1 MASSFKYFAF
11 ISYSSHD
18 LEWGKRLQRKL
29 EHYRLP
35 STLCSE
41 HNLPRT
47 PMKPVFFA
55 PTDIQPGGLSEELKE
70 RLEAS
75 RNLIVICSPHSA
87 QSEWVGKE
95 IEYFHSLGRTQ
106 NIHFFIVE
114 GIPLSG
120 NPATECY
127 NPIIKQLGIP
137 EILGANI
144 HEKIYRI
151 PKLNRDR
158 AYVQLISKLL
168 GIEFDAI
175 WQRHRRRLI
184 DNLCAWTLSAL
195 AVLFALYGVWKMNQ
209 NFDAVINLVETS
221 VHNENLPPLKNA
233 VVTMFL
239 DNETKSDT
247 IRTLDAKVVF
257 ANIPHRLLNK
267 NIRFTIVCNDFID
280 VDTMVKLTKNTNL
293 AIRRDPTV
301 YGDVRF
307 SLWNSVKERL
317 VPDVNIEI
325 EGYKATSDEK
335 GYVELFIP
343 LQHQK
348 TSYEIIASDELEK
361 NIIIMPSGENDVLIV
376 K

>member
-1 MASSFKYFAF
+1 MPFSFKYFAF

-18 LEWGKRLQRKL
+18 IEWGKRLQRKL

-55 PTDIQPGGLSEELKE
+55 PTDIQPGGLSEELKA
-70 RLEAS
+70 RLKAS
-75 RNLIVICSPHSA
+75 RNLIVICSPYSA

-95 IEYFHSLGRTQ
+95 IEYFHSLGCTQ
-106 NIHFFIVE
+106 NIHFFIVD

-144 HEKIYRI
+144 HEKIYRL

-168 GIEFDAI
+168 GVEFDAI
-175 WQRHRRRLI
+175 WQRHKRRII
-184 DNLCAWTLSAL
+184 DKTCAWAL
-195 AVLFALYGVWKMNQ
+195 GIIAVLFAVFGIWKMNQ
-209 NFDAVINLVETS
+209 NFDATINLVETS
-221 VHNENLPPLKNA
+221 VHNENLPSLKNA
-233 VVTMFL
+233 VITMYL

-267 NIRFTIVCNDFID
+267 NIRFTIVCKDFID
-280 VDTMVKLTKNTNL
+280 VDTVIQLTKNTNI
-293 AIRRDPTV
+293 AIKRDPTI
-301 YGDVRF
+301 YGNVRF
-307 SLWNSVKERL
+307 SLWNFEQEKS
-317 VPDVNIEI
+317 VPDIDVEI
-325 EGYKATSDEK
+325 EGCKTTSDEK
-335 GYVELFIP
+335 GHVELFIP
-343 LQHQK
+343 LKYQK
-348 TSYEIIASDELEK
+348 TSYEIKTSVDLE
-361 NIIIMPSGENDVLIV
+361 NSIIIMPSGEHDVLIV